1 MWNDDFSRTFFH
13 FFEILIFL
21 GCKGRG
27 GGGKRAKNCQMK
39 NNNYIHHMPYLRNS
53 VAYHDVWYTFVKWWY
68 LQVFFSFFFFFFFS
82 FLFFRLLGRWKGKT
96 WPKMTKKFCLVRF
109 ISQELYIIWLSF
121 MVHLCKMMISPGVF
135 FHFFK
140 IFDSMGCYKGRG
152 GGCKGAKNCPK
163 WEKILSTLLH
173 ITGII
178 HHMIFIYGTQNE
190 IALAIERRKHFTE
203 AATKRCSSNLFG
215 NYY

>member
-1 MWNDDFSRTFFH
+1 MSRAISQERCSVWSWFLVDLCKM
-13 FFEILIFL
+13 IISPGIFL
-21 GCKGRG
+21 ILLVFSFSGSYV
-27 GGGKRAKNCQMK
+27 GKRAKNGLRWQK
-39 NNNYIHHMPYLRNS
+39 NS
-53 VAYHDVWYTFVKWWY
+53 C
-68 LQVFFSFFFFFFFS
+68 
-82 FLFFRLLGRWKGKT
+82 LLH
-96 WPKMTKKFCLVRF
+96 L

>member
-1 MWNDDFSRTFFH
+1 MCEMMISPGLFFTFLKFW
-13 FFEILIFL
+13 FFWAVRA
-21 GCKGRG
+21 GGG
-27 GGGKRAKNCQMK
+27 GGGKRAKNFKIK
-39 NNNYIHHMPYLRNS
+39 NK
-53 VAYHDVWYTFVKWWY
+53 KWWY
-68 LQVFFSFFFFFFFS
+68 IHVFFSFFFFFFS

-109 ISQELYIIWLSF
+109 ISQELYIIWLSS
-121 MVHLCKMMISPGVF
+121 MVHLCKMMIYQGVF